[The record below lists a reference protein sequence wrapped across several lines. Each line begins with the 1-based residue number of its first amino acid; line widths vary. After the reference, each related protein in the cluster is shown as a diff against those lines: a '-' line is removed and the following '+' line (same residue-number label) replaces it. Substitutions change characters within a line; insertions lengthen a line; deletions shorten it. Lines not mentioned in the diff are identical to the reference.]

1 MGNSPLARSGSWSA
15 TAVNGEGGLDRRLMG
30 ATREANGRAI
40 WLDVTR
46 GSVWGPRVPRSRGMD
61 ASASMAP
68 AASSTPPIL
77 STCASLGLMRPLP
90 LLLVFT
96 LRMTIGLGRA
106 TAWEPNSDAASSSS
120 STRGISGVT
129 TSGVTS
135 APASTSVMVQSV

>member
-1 MGNSPLARSGSWSA
+1 M
-15 TAVNGEGGLDRRLMG
+15 DRRLMG
-30 ATREANGRAI
+30 GDSGGERTCDLVGRDAWI
-40 WLDVTR
+40 GR
-46 GSVWGPRVPRSRGMD
+46 GRVLPRSRGMD

-135 APASTSVMVQSV
+135 ASASTSVMVQSV